1 MVGRVVGILVLG
13 LFVGVLVEGR
23 PVGTRVGGIDGLLVL
38 DLVGAELGLWEGLP
52 EVGRGVGL
60 FVGGV
65 GFLVDGGLV
74 GCLLVGGWDGLDVEG
89 CNVVGFTVGLGVG
102 WPDVGRFVGRGVGFL
117 VVGEFVGRCDVGV
130 DVVGCNDVGCWD
142 VGLGVGC
149 DVVGLEVDAGVGLL
163 LDWIVGLEE
172 VGVRVMGLKV
182 GRRVGW
188 PDVGSCDVGLDVACV
203 VVGFDVVGR

>member
-1 MVGRVVGILVLG
+1 M
-13 LFVGVLVEGR
+13 VEGR
-23 PVGTRVGGIDGLLVL
+23 PVGTRVGGTDGLFVL
-38 DLVGAELGLWEGLP
+38 DFVGAELGLWEGLP
-52 EVGRGVGL
+52 EIGRVVGL

-74 GCLLVGGWDGLDVEG
+74 GFLDVGGWDGLD
-89 CNVVGFTVGLGVG
+89 GLGVG
-102 WPDVGRFVGRGVGFL
+102 LEVGWPEVGRFVGLGVDGWAVGVGVGFL
-117 VVGEFVGRCDVGV
+117 VVGDFVGRCDVGE
-130 DVVGCNDVGCWD
+130 DVVGCNDVGRWD

-149 DVVGLEVDAGVGLL
+149 DVVGLEVGARVGLL

-172 VGVRVMGLKV
+172 GGVRVMGLKV